1 MFDGCLSRTVSPI
14 TNRYS
19 FHPRICHNFLRTG
32 FFLIVVYRIRLSK
45 GKKSFFLFMLILL
58 LIFFFCVLFRFFIFE
73 RILAFL
79 GVTTALSTFI
89 WKVSSGSN
97 ESGNS
102 GGETSLPALESSSSS
117 ESLATFRAVIAA
129 ENKRYMLGSEI

>member
-14 TNRYS
+14 TNLPS
-19 FHPRICHNFLRTG
+19 FHPRICTFFVQV

-45 GKKSFFLFMLILL
+45 GKKELFYLILL
-58 LIFFFCVLFRFFIFE
+58 LILFFCVLFRFFIFE
-73 RILAFL
+73 RIFAFL

-97 ESGNS
+97 ESGNKSS
-102 GGETSLPALESSSSS
+102 GFGVFL
-117 ESLATFRAVIAA
+117 
-129 ENKRYMLGSEI
+129 KQ

>member
-1 MFDGCLSRTVSPI
+1 MKFMLISFAVVYVWRLSISYSVSDHKPL
-14 TNRYS
+14 
-19 FHPRICHNFLRTG
+19 FFPPQNFS
-32 FFLIVVYRIRLSK
+32 FFLLVFFVVYRILQ
-45 GKKSFFLFMLILL
+45 GKKSFFLF
-58 LIFFFCVLFRFFIFE
+58 IFFFCALFSFFIFE
-73 RILAFL
+73 RIFAFL

-129 ENKRYMLGSEI
+129 ENEA